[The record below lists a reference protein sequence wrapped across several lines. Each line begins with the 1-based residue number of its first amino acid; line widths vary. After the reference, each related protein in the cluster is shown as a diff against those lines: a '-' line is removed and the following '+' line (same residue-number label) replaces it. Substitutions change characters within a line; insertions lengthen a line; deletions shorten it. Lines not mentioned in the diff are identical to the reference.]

1 LLFSPAGDLLERV
14 NYQYSGVIMKNKLS
28 IVTLAIVLLFA
39 FSAMAHEKVVVI
51 PLGAKKDTR
60 VPVVKTGQTPTF
72 PFTAVTGSDGDLQKG
87 VAWPTPRFS
96 DNSNGT
102 VTDNLTGLIWLANA
116 NCTETVGGVIK
127 NSALSWS
134 NAITWSNNLASG
146 DCGLTDSSEAGDW
159 RLPNIF
165 ELESLRALQ
174 YFDPALSNDAG
185 TAKWAEDATSTFSN
199 VQRSYWSSTTAASNA
214 NEAFY
219 VDFYYPVVGVMSK
232 DDAPVNNRYV
242 WPVRD

>member
-1 LLFSPAGDLLERV
+1 
-14 NYQYSGVIMKNKLS
+14 MKKSLGLISLS
-28 IVTLAIVLLFA
+28 ALLLFA

-51 PLGAKKDTR
+51 PLGVKKDTR

-127 NSALSWS
+127 NSEEGRLSWS
-134 NAITWSNNLASG
+134 NAITWSNNLAGG
-146 DCGLTDSSEAGDW
+146 DCGLTDSSEAGNW
-159 RLPNIF
+159 RLPNLF

-174 YFDPALSNDAG
+174 YFAPAFSNDAG
-185 TAKWAEDATSTFSN
+185 TGKWAEDATSTFSN
-199 VQRSYWSSTTAASNA
+199 VQRRYWSSTTAASNT

-219 VDFYYPVVGVMSK
+219 VDFYYPLVGVNSK
-232 DDAPVNNRYV
+232 DDTSVNNRYV

>member
-1 LLFSPAGDLLERV
+1 MKVQRFILIFLLASVFG
-14 NYQYSGVIMKNKLS
+14 
-28 IVTLAIVLLFA
+28 LFNSFVCA
-39 FSAMAHEKVVVI
+39 ADKVVVV
-51 PLGAKKDTR
+51 PLFSQSKIVA
-60 VPVVKTGQTPTF
+60 PVVKTGQTSSV

-87 VAWPTPRFS
+87 VDWPSPRFT
-96 DNSNGT
+96 DNSDGT
-102 VTDNLTGLIWLANA
+102 VTDNLTGLRWLADA

-127 NSALSWS
+127 NSGVLSWS
-134 NAITWSNNLASG
+134 NAITWSNNLAGG

-165 ELESLRALQ
+165 EMESLRAMQ

-199 VQRSYWSSTTAASNA
+199 VQRSSYWSSTTAASNA

-219 VDFYYPVVGVMSK
+219 VNFYYGLVSPGSK
-232 DDAPVNNRYV
+232 VDAPINNRYV